1 MKSITSLLDDVRYG
15 IAFGLL
21 TVACLFSGLAWI
33 VSLPAPLSDV
43 EPLINLLGFSQL
55 ISSVLVFVLLLE
67 RLARQAASKET
78 LSEASVKPEPSPEA
92 MLEEAEDEEGEPDD
106 EDAKEEQKSKEAGAA
121 ELIRRIRRRPPKVD
135 ESE

>member
-1 MKSITSLLDDVRYG
+1 MKSIASLLDDLRYG

-21 TVACLFSGLAWI
+21 TVACLLSGLAWI
-33 VSLPAPLSDV
+33 VSLPAQLSDV

-78 LSEASVKPEPSPEA
+78 LSEASVEPEPSPEA

-106 EDAKEEQKSKEAGAA
+106 EEAKEEPKSKEVETG